1 MDATNHYLSADIDIE
16 LTERLSLL
24 TALHLEHSIKTRGRA
39 GDERNSAHEN
49 IYAIRSL
56 YV

>member
-24 TALHLEHSIKTRGRA
+24 TAPHLEHSIKTRGRA
-39 GDERNSAHEN
+39 GDERNGAYEN
-49 IYAIRSL
+49 TCATRSL